1 MVGISNTNQ
10 IKKANTD
17 AVRRVLRSGNGVT
30 IAEIVQ
36 ATHLSVPTVSR
47 IIEEMVASG
56 EVLNCP
62 EEVATGGRRARQY
75 RLNGAFRYILCVY
88 FDRHQIWYNLCNA
101 VGYSTEKGELPVED
115 YRHPELIDSLVRQ
128 MQQDYPALRA
138 VSIGVPAWVIND
150 ELQVIHEYPGFDRVD
165 FHTQIEQRYHLP
177 CRVTNDLKAIA
188 AGYYSSHFPDR
199 RISLCCFY
207 LSDSGPGAGLIVDG
221 KLFPGMAGFAGEI
234 GFIPVGDGKN
244 VKKLLQS
251 SDSTMAERTAA
262 AAAATVALVSL
273 LNPEYLLFCT
283 HGDRL
288 PPVRDIVAECRRLLP
303 EKALPQFIETADYHT
318 YFLKGLHSIALPLVI
333 P

>member
-1 MVGISNTNQ
+1 MAGIFNTNQ

-150 ELQVIHEYPGFDRVD
+150 ELQVIHEYPDILIRLTL
-165 FHTQIEQRYHLP
+165 FHCT
-177 CRVTNDLKAIA
+177 IA
-188 AGYYSSHFPDR
+188 Q
-199 RISLCCFY
+199 
-207 LSDSGPGAGLIVDG
+207 
-221 KLFPGMAGFAGEI
+221 GE
-234 GFIPVGDGKN
+234 P
-244 VKKLLQS
+244 KLLEHEAARWLGREEL
-251 SDSTMAERTAA
+251 DSVRW
-262 AAAATVALVSL
+262 
-273 LNPEYLLFCT
+273 
-283 HGDRL
+283 L
-288 PPVRDIVAECRRLLP
+288 PADLQILP
-303 EKALPQFIETADYHT
+303 EIEKNWPA
-318 YFLKGLHSIALPLVI
+318 
-333 P
+333 